1 MQGNCEL
8 WCLLQQAMLFHI
20 NLCIICHLFTND
32 VSSNDTYNYTSI
44 SKYTFFTFILH
55 PMLHDG
61 TSYEPDRLKWMS
73 LSGLVRGWQ
82 ISWWTP
88 DEGMFFFFFPSPP
101 ASEYASF
108 QCAICCLIW
117 LPPLQHVCPGAGEI
131 GNKSFACI
139 SCLFDPAAHFC
150 LMKLDFNSKCHS
162 QSWQSLLFWS
172 ITRVLS
178 EKHSGFSDYLLRGE
192 KKLARRYVWSWW
204 FW

>member
-1 MQGNCEL
+1 MT
-8 WCLLQQAMLFHI
+8 H
-20 NLCIICHLFTND
+20 
-32 VSSNDTYNYTSI
+32 
-44 SKYTFFTFILH
+44 
-55 PMLHDG
+55 
-61 TSYEPDRLKWMS
+61 
-73 LSGLVRGWQ
+73 
-82 ISWWTP
+82 SWWRYVLYFI
-88 DEGMFFFFFPSPP
+88 FFSPP

-178 EKHSGFSDYLLRGE
+178 EKHSGFSDYLLRG
-192 KKLARRYVWSWW
+192 KKSWLVVMCGRDDFGRW
-204 FW
+204 RESYLLDAMCINGIVLLIKWKSGH

>member
-1 MQGNCEL
+1 M
-8 WCLLQQAMLFHI
+8 
-20 NLCIICHLFTND
+20 
-32 VSSNDTYNYTSI
+32 V
-44 SKYTFFTFILH
+44 
-55 PMLHDG
+55 HDD
-61 TSYEPDRLKWMS
+61 TSYEPDIIDW
-73 LSGLVRGWQ
+73 SGCHYQALLEVGRFHDALLMKACL
-82 ISWWTP
+82 IFFSSP
-88 DEGMFFFFFPSPP
+88 D
-101 ASEYASF
+101 SEYASI

-117 LPPLQHVCPGAGEI
+117 LPPLQHVCSGVGEI

-178 EKHSGFSDYLLRGE
+178 EKHSGFSDYLLRG